1 MQPKAASLVI
11 VLALAL
17 VGIWAD
23 FIPTSGWSLF
33 SKAFTFLASI
43 PVVWFFWR
51 QIYRAPNKSFIKK
64 LAHWLVAPFISYI
77 FIMPAT
83 VSGLPYIATFI
94 IGTDRTRV
102 ETLEKLPPKRKGCKQ
117 RMGGPLLKPAFSNH
131 ICVTPEEF
139 SKFPSRG
146 SYILYVREWHFGY
159 IVQHIQ
165 YRSSFTGTD
174 KEHRPLEN
182 PNRIFK

>member
-1 MQPKAASLVI
+1 MQSTAATLLL
-11 VLALAL
+11 VLALAV

-23 FIPTSGWSLF
+23 FIPTSGWSLV

-51 QIYRAPNKSFIKK
+51 QTYRDPEKSFLTKIG
-64 LAHWLVAPFISYI
+64 HWLVAPFLCYI
-77 FIMPAT
+77 IIMPAT
-83 VSGLPYIATFI
+83 VSGFPYIATFI
-94 IGTDRTRV
+94 VGTDRTRV
-102 ETLEKLPPKRKGCKQ
+102 ATLEKMPPKRRGCKQ

-131 ICVTPEEF
+131 MCVTPEEF

-165 YRSSFTGTD
+165 YQPSFMGTD
-174 KEHRPLEN
+174 KEYRLLEN
-182 PNRIFK
+182 PNRVFK